1 MNDVAFVAGAYLVAL
16 GGLAA
21 YAATIVRRLRTARA
35 ARAAIDRRGATP
47 TTEAGAEPLTN

>member
-16 GGLAA
+16 GALAA
-21 YAATIVRRLRTARA
+21 YAATLVRRLRAARA

-47 TTEAGAEPLTN
+47 TTEAATQPQAN